1 LGTNDGYTGAHKPH
15 GNGAPNE
22 IRVRYRSSYE
32 PQQEP
37 VIKGGG
43 YLCSADFCAN
53 FAPQRGSRKK
63 IDLPHLTCGFQD
75 GAKQLTS
82 DSRDCSNRSSCLHIV
97 Y

>member
-32 PQQEP
+32 PQQET

-63 IDLPHLTCGFQD
+63 IDLPTSHVGFR
-75 GAKQLTS
+75 TV
-82 DSRDCSNRSSCLHIV
+82 RSN
-97 Y
+97 